1 MSLLDE
7 KIACYNAEN
16 KISNKN
22 SDAEHMQWLETQ
34 RIAAEEAIKNSTKGA
49 WERLHAKRRSDKNK
63 SQVLGKLLLVPIAT
77 QN

>member
-7 KIACYNAEN
+7 KIACYNVES

-22 SDAEHMQWLETQ
+22 ADAEHMQWLETQ

-49 WERLHAKRRSDKNK
+49 WERLHAKRRADRNK
-63 SQVLGKLLLVPIAT
+63 SQVLGKLLPVQLL
-77 QN
+77 